1 MSKENTQE
9 GMEER
14 FDTQFVLK
22 DFDTGDSGRRFLIGE
37 EMRDPVY
44 PNDVRDFIRQEVALA
59 VRAREEKL
67 RVAIGQLMKDERPME
82 DGFPVET
89 YGYEETH
96 NRALIDVL
104 ALLKPKQEI

>member
-59 VRAREEKL
+59 VRAREENLERQLEAMKPIL
-67 RVAIGQLMKDERPME
+67 WHENPHRHSLNIERHNTLDEAI
-82 DGFPVET
+82 
-89 YGYEETH
+89 
-96 NRALIDVL
+96 